1 MEKLD
6 ELSIEIAN
14 RNKILTQNLNASEI
28 TSNEIDDAPSSVDI
42 SQVLLVNPNISQT
55 KGRNKEDK
63 VTDSLRRKSAMEV
76 AQKKKGRRCNSCGMV
91 NANHDTRTCPKNPNR
106 KKNNS
111 SKSIPQN
118 ILMPISSLV
127 LMIRSELS
135 QNLSWNA
142 LLQGCKDFE
151 DNQWE

>member
-1 MEKLD
+1 
-6 ELSIEIAN
+6 
-14 RNKILTQNLNASEI
+14 
-28 TSNEIDDAPSSVDI
+28 
-42 SQVLLVNPNISQT
+42 VLLVNPNISQT

-111 SKSIPQN
+111 SKSISDSTTEYFDAD
-118 ILMPISSLV
+118 IVISAHD
-127 LMIRSELS
+127 
-135 QNLSWNA
+135 Q
-142 LLQGCKDFE
+142 K
-151 DNQWE
+151 